1 MNPQKPSFDTFK
13 SLLSEN
19 SKRALLINLGVVS
32 LSFFLIILLFF
43 RVYLPNATNHG
54 ELITVPNLDRM
65 TVEEV
70 ESFLAD
76 QDLRFEVSDST
87 YNDQYPALAVVS
99 QYPEAGAK
107 VKIDRKIYL
116 TLNRENPPTV
126 MLPNLYDG
134 SLKNAEMIINNL
146 GLRKGEDRYVDD
158 YALNVVLKIFVDGR
172 EIPRTAFEGKTGVEV
187 AKGQMIELEVGNG
200 VGNSQ
205 MLVPDLVGMPIEEA
219 EQYLMG
225 INLLTGAIHYVDTTG
240 VELGTVIRQY
250 PKRESGATIRQGDVV
265 ELWVSGF
272 YPGGDNN

>member
-1 MNPQKPSFDTFK
+1 MNPPTSPFDTFK
-13 SLLSEN
+13 TVLLEN
-19 SKRALLINLGVVS
+19 SKPSFLIPLGIVS
-32 LSFFLIILLFF
+32 LLLLLVLLLFF

-54 ELITVPNLDRM
+54 EMITVPSLDRM

-70 ESFLAD
+70 EGFLAD

-87 YNDQYPALAVVS
+87 YNEQYPPLAVVAQYPA
-99 QYPEAGAK
+99 AGAK
-107 VKIDRKIYL
+107 VKIDRKIYV

-134 SLKNAEMIINNL
+134 SLKNAMTIINNL
-146 GLRKGEDRYVDD
+146 GLRKGEDKYVDD

-187 AKGQMIELEVGNG
+187 AKGQLIELEVGNG

-250 PKRESGATIRQGDVV
+250 PKREPGATIRQGDVV

-272 YPGGDNN
+272 YPGEN